1 MHPAVRERLMQCL
14 APADI
19 GALVSALPVAVRNGP
34 QQPLDPIGVA
44 DAVFGRRA
52 DDGQPVA
59 RQALTPALAER
70 TLCGMTGLE
79 VIGGDVESALERV
92 RVPAYVIDRHGIIR
106 WINPAAK
113 RIVGDVRGRQ
123 MTSVLAPEE
132 RRRGREL
139 FTRNLIGPPEGS
151 DNRGVFLGASGERIT
166 MEVSGV
172 PLKRGDHVIGVFGQV
187 KEVERKQPPPPPH
200 PNLTPRQTEVLHLL
214 EHGHS
219 TDQIAD
225 ELHLSVET
233 VRNHVRAI
241 LRTLGVHSRLE
252 AVALA
257 HQGHVVASVN

>member
-1 MHPAVRERLMQCL
+1 VRE
-14 APADI
+14 
-19 GALVSALPVAVRNGP
+19 
-34 QQPLDPIGVA
+34 LDPVLRSG
-44 DAVFGRRA
+44 A
-52 DDGQPVA
+52 DDGQAVA
-59 RQALTPALAER
+59 RQTLTTALAER
-70 TLCGMTGLE
+70 TLCGMAGLE
-79 VIGGDVESALERV
+79 AIGGDVESALERV
-92 RVPAYVIDRHGIIR
+92 GVPAYMIDRHGIIR
-106 WINPAAK
+106 WINPAAE

-151 DNRGVFLGASGERIT
+151 DNRGVFLDASGERIT

-172 PLKRGDHVIGVFGQV
+172 PLKRGDQVIGVFGQV

-200 PNLTPRQTEVLHLL
+200 PSLTPRQTEVLHLL